1 MILGID
7 LGTSNSLAAAYID
20 GEAVLVKN
28 KAGSPVFPS
37 VISMDSEGNIY
48 AGDVALHRK
57 KQFNESSVSMF
68 KRSIGSGDKF
78 LLGDKSYNAK
88 DLSGILLKAIKN
100 QAEDFFGEEINE
112 AVISVPAFFNNY
124 QRVAVIEAG
133 KIAGF
138 DVKRIVNEPT
148 AAALAY
154 GVQNMHEESLQK
166 VIIVLDLG
174 GGTFDISV
182 MEVSEN
188 IMEVVAVC
196 GDNKLG
202 GGDFTKRLI
211 KLFKEHNNITV
222 ELSDTEDNLLWNE
235 AQKAKH
241 QITTEGLG
249 KMNCI
254 ISDVSY
260 EYAITEEEYAN
271 ECFDLLEKIRKLTL
285 QAVEES
291 AYNPSDVS
299 DIIMVGGGTK
309 LSIVRKMMEKMIG
322 KKIDYS
328 INPDE
333 AVVRGVATYGALI
346 NNDENV
352 AKIVLT
358 DICSHYIGVGSYFS
372 DEYDKASAFD
382 IVVKKNTTIPVR
394 KMVKHYSRPAVW
406 IFQVL
411 QCENEYGIDSV
422 ILDEFTYIT
431 PELNTPNRIEVQ
443 KSIIIDSD
451 GIIYAEAYIP
461 ANNMRYS
468 KVVQYDDASYT
479 SEETNKKIDELKSMN
494 FNNYG
499 NQEDVLLMARADRL
513 YTEKVGRDRERISES
528 ILAYENALS
537 NGKKALIEQ
546 RKEELIACLNY
557 YE

>member
-20 GEAVLVKN
+20 GEVVLVKN
-28 KAGSPVFPS
+28 KAGSSVFPS
-37 VISMDSEGNIY
+37 IISMDSEGNIY
-48 AGDVALHRK
+48 TGDVALHRK
-57 KQFNESSVSMF
+57 KQYNDASVSMF

-88 DLSGILLKAIKN
+88 DLSGILLKAIKK
-100 QAEDFFGEEINE
+100 QAEDFFGEEITE

-154 GVQNMHEESLQK
+154 GVQNMEDEAEQK

-182 MEVSEN
+182 MEVGEN
-188 IMEVVAVC
+188 VMEVVAVC

-202 GGDFTKRLI
+202 GGDFTRRLI
-211 KLFKEHNNITV
+211 KLFKEHNNILC
-222 ELSDTEDNLLWNE
+222 ELSEIEENLIWSE

-241 QITTEGLG
+241 QITTEGYG
-249 KMNCI
+249 KMSCI
-254 ISDVSY
+254 ISDVLY
-260 EYAITEEEYAN
+260 EYEITEEEYTN
-271 ECFDLLEKIRKLTL
+271 ECFDLLEKIRKLSL

-291 AYNPSDVS
+291 AYEPSDIS

-309 LSIVRKMMEKMIG
+309 LSIVRKMLEKMIG
-322 KKIDYS
+322 KNIDYN

-346 NNDENV
+346 NNDEKL

-358 DICSHYIGVGSYFS
+358 DICSHYIGVTSYFS
-372 DEYDKASAFD
+372 DEYDTATAFD
-382 IVVKKNTTIPVR
+382 IIVKKNTTIPVK
-394 KMVKHYSRPAVW
+394 KMVKHYSWPARW
-406 IFQVL
+406 IFSVI

-422 ILDEFTYIT
+422 TLDEFTYIT
-431 PELNTPNRIEVQ
+431 PELNSPNRIEVQ

-461 ANNMRYS
+461 TNNMRYS
-468 KVVQYDDASYT
+468 KVVQYDDVEYT
-479 SEETNKKIDELKSMN
+479 PEETNKKIEELKAMN
-494 FNNYG
+494 LKFYG
-499 NQEDVLLMARADRL
+499 NEEDVLLMARADRL
-513 YTEKVGRDRERISES
+513 YSESVGRDRERINEC
-528 ILAYENALS
+528 IMTYEEAL
-537 NGKKALIEQ
+537 NRGKKAVIEQ
-546 RKEELIACLNY
+546 RKAELIECLNY